1 MKKILI
7 TVSVLMTMS
16 FTNKL
21 WNYDLVAALD
31 KIEDCRE
38 WMMQDVKSGRIES
51 KLGEL
56 YIESFTETIN
66 HIKNVDRVI
75 IHTKNN

>member
-21 WNYDLVAALD
+21 WNYDLVTALD
-31 KIEDCRE
+31 KLEDCKE
-38 WMMQDVKSGRIES
+38 WMKQDIENGRIEP
-51 KLGEL
+51 KIGEL
-56 YIESFTETIN
+56 YIENFNETI
-66 HIKNVDRVI
+66 HHLRNVDRVI

>member
-7 TVSVLMTMS
+7 TVGVLMTMS

-21 WNYDLVAALD
+21 WNYDLVTALD
-31 KIEDCRE
+31 NLEDCKE
-38 WMMQDVKSGRIES
+38 WMRQDIENNRIEP

-56 YIESFTETIN
+56 YIENFNETIN
-66 HIKNVDRVI
+66 HLKNINRVNN
-75 IHTKNN
+75 KNN

>member
-7 TVSVLMTMS
+7 TVGVIMTMS

-21 WNYDLVAALD
+21 WNYDLITALD
-31 KIEDCRE
+31 NLEDCRE
-38 WMMQDVKSGRIES
+38 WMQQDIENGRIES

-56 YIESFTETIN
+56 YIENFNETIN
-66 HIKNVDRVI
+66 HLRNIDRI
-75 IHTKNN
+75 NNKNN

>member
-7 TVSVLMTMS
+7 SVSVLMTMS

-21 WNYDLVAALD
+21 WNYDLISALD
-31 KIEDCRE
+31 KMEDCRE
-38 WMMQDVKSGRIES
+38 WMKQDIENGRIES

-56 YIESFTETIN
+56 YINSFNETIN
-66 HIKNVDRVI
+66 HIKNVDRVNN
-75 IHTKNN
+75 KNN

>member
-7 TVSVLMTMS
+7 TVGVLMTMS

-21 WNYDLVAALD
+21 WNYDLVTALD
-31 KIEDCRE
+31 NLEDCKE
-38 WMMQDVKSGRIES
+38 WMRQDIENNRIEP

-56 YIESFTETIN
+56 YIENFNETIN
-66 HIKNVDRVI
+66 HLKNINRI
-75 IHTKNN
+75 NNKNN